1 MPRYDMDKIKDTQ
14 IRILGNNKIK
24 YLGTKHMAN
33 TRAYEPQTTNNYD
46 FQLTFDDAQKAY
58 INRYLNNVGL
68 PAETGHSGTSL
79 GSGSE
84 LSERLSVSLRSFNAP
99 DVSLGRIVVPY
110 QNNGLKFAG
119 KPEYGDA
126 SISFQ
131 SFIGAR
137 SKQILKAWF
146 NLGYDST
153 TEEGG
158 FAYTYPVG
166 SNNADHA
173 GYKCEGYL
181 LETARNGLVVASW
194 KLIGCWL
201 MSFGLG
207 QFDAEGG
214 HQMISGT
221 LSCDSIEEVSLA

>member
-1 MPRYDMDKIKDTQ
+1 MIKYV
-14 IRILGNNKIK
+14 GSNKIK
-24 YLGTKHMAN
+24 RLGTRHMAN
-33 TRAYEPQTTNNYD
+33 TRAFEPQTTNNYD
-46 FQLTFDDAQKAY
+46 FQITFDAAQKAY
-58 INRYLNNVGL
+58 INRYINEVGL
-68 PAETGHSGTSL
+68 PDETGHAGTPL
-79 GSGSE
+79 GTGSE
-84 LSERLSVSLRSFNAP
+84 ISERLSVSLRSFSAP
-99 DVSLGRIVVPY
+99 EVSLGRIVVPF

-126 SISFQ
+126 SVSFQ

-158 FAYTYPVG
+158 FAYTFPVG
-166 SNNADHA
+166 SNNADNA

-194 KLIGCWL
+194 RLVGCWL

-207 QFDAEGG
+207 TFDAEGG

-221 LSCDSIEEVSLA
+221 LSCDSIEEVSLG